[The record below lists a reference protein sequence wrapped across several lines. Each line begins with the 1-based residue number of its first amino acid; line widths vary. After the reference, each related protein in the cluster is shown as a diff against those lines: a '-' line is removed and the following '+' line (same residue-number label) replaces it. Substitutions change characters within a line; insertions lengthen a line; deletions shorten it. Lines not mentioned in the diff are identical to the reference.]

1 LLKSSL
7 NQVGARLEENIK
19 SGFRSAG
26 LIPSDRRAVFKR
38 LPKQDGQVNATALN
52 YSIKSM
58 FEDARFGK
66 DREPQKSRR
75 KKLNVPAGQ
84 SVTND
89 ELLDNDAA
97 GTTSGMAKKRNIK
110 KRRWMISSSEE
121 STIDHQLSETSLML
135 VAEIIRHDQRKRK

>member
-26 LIPSDRRAVFKR
+26 LIPLDRRAVFKR
-38 LPKQDGQVNATALN
+38 LPKQDGQVNATAL
-52 YSIKSM
+52 KSM

-75 KKLNVPAGQ
+75 KKLNVPAEQ

-97 GTTSGMAKKRNIK
+97 GTTSGMAKKQNIK
-110 KRRWMISSSEE
+110 KRP
-121 STIDHQLSETSLML
+121 
-135 VAEIIRHDQRKRK
+135 